1 MAFPKLV
8 QSDDIDDNPQMAQD
22 RFQELLG
29 SLEGNISEIV
39 VLSQERLRFMLLAL
53 VCLGYILLEDTPGVG
68 KTLLA
73 KTLAQSIDGDFARV
87 QRTPDLLP
95 SDITGTSV
103 FNMQDSKFEFKPG
116 PVFANVLLA
125 DEVDRTGPRT
135 QSALLE
141 AMAEY
146 QVSADGRMYKLPVPF
161 MVMATQN
168 STESHGVFP
177 LPDSQRD
184 RFLVRMSLG
193 LPTLEQ
199 EVEILARTG
208 RGLPTP
214 RPVVS
219 TVDVIEMQEH
229 VATVDIADPVRQY
242 MVRLARAT
250 REYTYFSRGVS
261 PRGSVLLQRA
271 CQGWAAMDG
280 RTYVVPEDVK
290 AVAPMVLPHRVTI
303 RGANQTDAA
312 EMVQE
317 ILDSV
322 EVPL

>member
-1 MAFPKLV
+1 MNQLTEASK
-8 QSDDIDDNPQMAQD
+8 IAQ
-22 RFQELLG
+22 QLLG
-29 SLEGNISEIV
+29 NVKQVIVGKERAIELSLV
-39 VLSQERLRFMLLAL
+39 AL
-53 VCLGYILLEDTPGVG
+53 VSQGHLLIEDVPGLG
-68 KTLLA
+68 KT
-73 KTLAQSIDGDFARV
+73 TLARAIAISTGCSFKRIQFV
-87 QRTPDLLP
+87 PDLLP

-125 DEVDRTGPRT
+125 DEVNRTGPRT